1 MDRISR
7 LSVVCS
13 VGVVMLPSGPF
24 DLGGV
29 SRNSGDSAN
38 KFFLLCGNVV
48 LGRILCSVEWGFECG
63 TSESD
68 LLRRC
73 CVGDD
78 LCGRCQV

>member
-7 LSVVCS
+7 VSVVCS

-38 KFFLLCGNVV
+38 EVSLLCGNVV
-48 LGRILCSVEWGFECG
+48 LGRILCSV
-63 TSESD
+63 D
-68 LLRRC
+68 
-73 CVGDD
+73 
-78 LCGRCQV
+78 

>member
-1 MDRISR
+1 MNRISR

-38 KFFLLCGNVV
+38 GVSLLCGNVV
-48 LGRILCSVEWGFECG
+48 LGRILYSV
-63 TSESD
+63 D
-68 LLRRC
+68 
-73 CVGDD
+73 
-78 LCGRCQV
+78 

>member
-7 LSVVCS
+7 VSVVCT
-13 VGVVMLPSGPF
+13 VGVVMLPGGPF

-38 KFFLLCGNVV
+38 EVSLLCGNVV
-48 LGRILCSVEWGFECG
+48 LGRIICSVDWGFECG
-63 TSESD
+63 KSDSD

-73 CVGDD
+73 CVCDD